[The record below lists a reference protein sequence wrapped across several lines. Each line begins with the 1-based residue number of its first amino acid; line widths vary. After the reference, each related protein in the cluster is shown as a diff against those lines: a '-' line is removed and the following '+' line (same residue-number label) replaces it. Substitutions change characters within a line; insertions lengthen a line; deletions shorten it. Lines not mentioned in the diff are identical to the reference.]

1 MKLKYYYMSVVIQLQ
16 NERVG
21 ARNGAVSDP
30 SFLKDSP
37 GNPDIYH
44 AVYKER

>member
-1 MKLKYYYMSVVIQLQ
+1 MSVVIQLQ
-16 NERVG
+16 NEHVG

-30 SFLKDSP
+30 SFFKDSP

-44 AVYKER
+44 TDYKER